1 MTGQAVCRL
10 RAASPGEEIN
20 MRRAE
25 KLFHGLTAGDVMRP
39 AVVVLPH
46 GMSVVTAARL
56 LLDQQVRVAP
66 VIDTP
71 GRCVGALW
79 AEDLLDWVADGGR
92 AYQADDPLPE
102 CVWCEWQ
109 VVDVKAA
116 QRDQVRGHMTRD
128 PLLVMPDTSLAGIA
142 EVLLDPHRR
151 SVVVVDGERRPV
163 GVVSSKDVLAALAS
177 AERQPEGDPPTGVPA
192 VRRFPPRR
200 SVQTSGKA

>member
-1 MTGQAVCRL
+1 
-10 RAASPGEEIN
+10 
-20 MRRAE
+20 MRRGE
-25 KLFHGLTAGDVMRP
+25 QLFHALTVGDVMSP

-46 GMSVVTAARL
+46 GMSLVAAARL
-56 LLDQQVRVAP
+56 LSEQELGAAP

-71 GRCVGALW
+71 GRCVGVLW

-116 QRDQVRGHMTRD
+116 ERDQVRGHMTRD
-128 PLLVMPDTSLAGIA
+128 PLLVMPDTSLAEIA
-142 EVLLDPHRR
+142 EVLLDPHRC
-151 SVVVVDGERRPV
+151 SVVVVDGEQGPV
-163 GVVSSKDVLAALAS
+163 GVVSSKDVLVALAS
-177 AERQPEGDPPTGVPA
+177 VEHQPEEDPPAGVPA

-200 SVQTSGKA
+200 SVQTSGRA